1 MATEVQ
7 SSAPASTPAED
18 DETWLYGDE
27 NKEKDKAQ
35 EATGESNGSDTK
47 ENKKDDREAGEL
59 SGEEESQDKGN
70 DDDDDDSDDDVQVTI
85 GDIQAFPLGDGS
97 RNLFKAP
104 GYQKAGTGT
113 AGKGG
118 TTAGAQK
125 GVDIEAVGSING
137 IPAYDFDLETLQSDE
152 KPWRKPGA
160 DITDYFNYGFNE
172 DTWQQY
178 CEKQRRLR
186 GENQGSRTYT
196 HSSSGIKKDVTETP
210 QNVPVLSGRK
220 AIVTIPRKT
229 SGTIDVIGGTARD
242 SRRPEG
248 EPIQVAGKYPSA
260 IPSHPPPGMD
270 FSVPP
275 PGMAPPGVPPPGMP
289 VPPGVPPPGI
299 PGIPPPGFPDFDPFF
314 PPPGQPSST
323 RYDDRPPFSYD
334 NQHTS
339 YPTSYPDPHS
349 SSWDRTEAYWREYVG
364 RDRSPA
370 RSESEFSSSGSER
383 DYRYRDSSRSSRYD
397 RDRDSYRRDRDTDR
411 SRDRERDRS
420 RERDRDRDRDRDR
433 RHRDDKHKSRR
444 KDKED
449 DSSRSKHKKSKR
461 SRRDKDEDSGNTGSE
476 STSKVD

>member
-35 EATGESNGSDTK
+35 EATGY
-47 ENKKDDREAGEL
+47 

-196 HSSSGIKKDVTETP
+196 HSSSGIKKDITETP

-248 EPIQVAGKYPSA
+248 EPIQVAGKYQSA

-275 PGMAPPGVPPPGMP
+275 PGMPPPGVPPPGMA

-299 PGIPPPGFPDFDPFF
+299 PGIPPPGFPDFD
-314 PPPGQPSST
+314 
-323 RYDDRPPFSYD
+323 RK
-334 NQHTS
+334 
-339 YPTSYPDPHS
+339 
-349 SSWDRTEAYWREYVG
+349 TEAYWREYVG

-397 RDRDSYRRDRDTDR
+397 RDRDSYRRDRDTER
-411 SRDRERDRS
+411 SRDRDRDRS

-449 DSSRSKHKKSKR
+449 ESSRSKHKKSKR

>member
-7 SSAPASTPAED
+7 TQAAPTASNPAED
-18 DETWLYGDE
+18 DETWLYGE
-27 NKEKDKAQ
+27 ESKEKDKAH
-35 EATGESNGSDTK
+35 EPSSETGGSSAVK

-59 SGEEESQDKGN
+59 SGEEESQGKGN
-70 DDDDDDSDDDVQVTI
+70 DDDDDSDDDVQVTI

-97 RNLFKAP
+97 RSLFKAP
-104 GYQKAGTGT
+104 GYQKTGAGTT
-113 AGKGG
+113 GKGG
-118 TTAGAQK
+118 VAAGPQK
-125 GVDIEAVGSING
+125 GVDVEGVGTING
-137 IPAYDFDLETLQSDE
+137 IPAYDFDLETLQADE

-186 GENQGSRTYT
+186 GENQGSRSYT
-196 HSSSGIKKDVTETP
+196 HGSSGIKKDMTETP

-220 AIVTIPRKT
+220 AIVSVPRKT

-260 IPSHPPPGMD
+260 VPPHPPPGMD
-270 FSVPP
+270 FSIPP

-314 PPPGQPSST
+314 PPPGQPTNT
-323 RYDDRPPFSYD
+323 RYEDRPPYNYD
-334 NQHTS
+334 SQHTS
-339 YPTSYPDPHS
+339 YPTSYPDTHS
-349 SSWDRTEAYWREYVG
+349 SSWDRTETYWREYVG

-383 DYRYRDSSRSSRYD
+383 DYRYRETPRSSRYD
-397 RDRDSYRRDRDTDR
+397 RERDSYRRDRDSERT
-411 SRDRERDRS
+411 RDRDRDRS
-420 RERDRDRDRDRDR
+420 RERDRDRDRDR

-444 KDKED
+444 KDKEE

-461 SRRDKDEDSGNTGSE
+461 SRRDKEEESGNTGSE
-476 STSKVD
+476 STSKAD